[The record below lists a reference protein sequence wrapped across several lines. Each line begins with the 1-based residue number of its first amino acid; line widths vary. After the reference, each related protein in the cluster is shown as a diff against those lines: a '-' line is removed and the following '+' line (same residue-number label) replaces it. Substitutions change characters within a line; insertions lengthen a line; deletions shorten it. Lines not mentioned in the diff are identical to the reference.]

1 MKFWRIFFS
10 ALLMFQIPLCTP
22 RTKENNECVD
32 IYVSKSWLSEHSVP
46 YSGKRLQIKSI
57 PYGQTQEFVT
67 GSDGSIN
74 ACLPRGLYIIYPNG
88 VNNEYRVFFSG
99 DAKEVDLKLL
109 DPSIVVCAK
118 IIGEDDLIV
127 KYTDFDGKDKT
138 YVGKGDICGL
148 AGIWGFSVDG
158 VSWYVKDVQN
168 NLRIY
173 TEDLK

>member
-22 RTKENNECVD
+22 KAKENLECVD
-32 IYVSKSWLSEHSVP
+32 IHVSKSWLSENHVP
-46 YSGKRLQIKSI
+46 YSGKALQIKSI

-67 GSDGSIN
+67 DNFGSVN
-74 ACLPRGLYIIYPNG
+74 ACLPRGLYIIDPNG
-88 VNNEYRVFFSG
+88 VNNEYLVFFSG
-99 DAKEVDLKLL
+99 DTKEVGLNLL
-109 DPSIVVCAK
+109 DPSIIVC
-118 IIGEDDLIV
+118 IETIGEDDLIV

-138 YVGKGDICGL
+138 YIGKGDICGL

-158 VSWYVKDVQN
+158 VSWYVKNVQN